1 VEVDFSIYIPRIPLN
16 VRNESFIIITTF
28 QSRKSTER
36 DHKPLL
42 SILLLNQREVLQ
54 NALRIGSDVLDESV
68 FTQRT

>member
-42 SILLLNQREVLQ
+42 SMLLLNQREVLQ
-54 NALRIGSDVLDESV
+54 NALRIGSGVLDESV